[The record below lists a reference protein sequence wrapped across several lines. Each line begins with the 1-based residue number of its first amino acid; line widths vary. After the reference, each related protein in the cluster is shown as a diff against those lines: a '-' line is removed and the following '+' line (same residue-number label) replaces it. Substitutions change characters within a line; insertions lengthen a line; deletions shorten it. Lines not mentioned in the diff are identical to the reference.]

1 MSFEIMFTKH
11 PVLELCF
18 PGLTLNTFFLDI
30 SSDKYSTGKDKKRET
45 PALEPVSV
53 DSAFCCF
60 ENLSSSSPPRNLRRV
75 LHFV

>member
-1 MSFEIMFTKH
+1 MFTKYLMFYGIDTGH
-11 PVLELCF
+11 ILKKE
-18 PGLTLNTFFLDI
+18 N
-30 SSDKYSTGKDKKRET
+30 SAGKDKKRET
-45 PALEPVSV
+45 PGLEPVSV